1 MLRIYF
7 IIILVHIASATIGRT
22 DFSLLDS
29 EQSVK
34 VKFSGEWISGG
45 AVIKN
50 GVAKYFDTGPKIH
63 QRTGSVDVTETLCDP
78 GTNSVTVRIER
89 HHKLNVETYDVPDKY
104 LVGAGAYTCQYNTE
118 SGLTIKSDRFTP
130 HCYYGGT
137 LRYGQERETIA
148 ISGDNIQ
155 VGVDICSGSLGDTLE
170 LRSKYDGKL
179 GSCSLDTLDSQ
190 QQPKFHFEESKD
202 LIVFNETREQCVDKV
217 VTFDMD
223 KQSQIMN
230 CGKWYNVFS

>member
-78 GTNSVTVRIER
+78 GTTSVTARI
-89 HHKLNVETYDVPDKY
+89 KTKY
-104 LVGAGAYTCQYNTE
+104 
-118 SGLTIKSDRFTP
+118 I
-130 HCYYGGT
+130 
-137 LRYGQERETIA
+137 
-148 ISGDNIQ
+148 
-155 VGVDICSGSLGDTLE
+155 
-170 LRSKYDGKL
+170 
-179 GSCSLDTLDSQ
+179 
-190 QQPKFHFEESKD
+190 
-202 LIVFNETREQCVDKV
+202 
-217 VTFDMD
+217 
-223 KQSQIMN
+223 
-230 CGKWYNVFS
+230 